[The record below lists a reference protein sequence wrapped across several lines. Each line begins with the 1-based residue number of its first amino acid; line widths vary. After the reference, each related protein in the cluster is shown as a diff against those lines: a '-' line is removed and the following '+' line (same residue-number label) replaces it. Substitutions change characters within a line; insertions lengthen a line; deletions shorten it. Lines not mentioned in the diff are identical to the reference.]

1 MRLSRA
7 SGPPLKPSAS
17 TTNSLSTSR
26 TPKLCSLTTSRPSTI
41 LNAFIRL
48 WATSLPSNSKTASSL
63 NPPMLFNQLP
73 VHIFEATSRCCLEKM
88 RVNSVRSA
96 FPELHPLSGLEILK
110 GRQKLIEDLPFGIQG
125 GKRLSTATFPPSSLI
140 PRTTADKQGG
150 CPFYP
155 YPGLKPRAESC
166 SPFGTKID
174 LNTCPQN
181 RSHSSYSSLHQS
193 LFTFHL

>member
-1 MRLSRA
+1 
-7 SGPPLKPSAS
+7 
-17 TTNSLSTSR
+17 
-26 TPKLCSLTTSRPSTI
+26 
-41 LNAFIRL
+41 
-48 WATSLPSNSKTASSL
+48 
-63 NPPMLFNQLP
+63 
-73 VHIFEATSRCCLEKM
+73 M

-166 SPFGTKID
+166 SPFGTKCIFSG
-174 LNTCPQN
+174 QN
-181 RSHSSYSSLHQS
+181 SI
-193 LFTFHL
+193 

>member
-63 NPPMLFNQLP
+63 NQPMLFNQLP
-73 VHIFEATSRCCLEKM
+73 VHIFEATSTRRATSEDEDDDEDENDYESRCDC
-88 RVNSVRSA
+88 A
-96 FPELHPLSGLEILK
+96 F
-110 GRQKLIEDLPFGIQG
+110 
-125 GKRLSTATFPPSSLI
+125 
-140 PRTTADKQGG
+140 
-150 CPFYP
+150 
-155 YPGLKPRAESC
+155 
-166 SPFGTKID
+166 
-174 LNTCPQN
+174 
-181 RSHSSYSSLHQS
+181 
-193 LFTFHL
+193 